1 MSLNKFHL
9 VKTLCAAFAALAVS
23 SAAFG
28 QASTPAYQDPKAPL
42 EARVNDLFS
51 RLTPEEKLTLLTGTG
66 FTTNAIPRLGVPA
79 MAMADAGQGVRG
91 GMDSTLG
98 PATLFPAGVTMASTW
113 DPELVGRIGAAIGQE
128 ALNKGTGVQVLLGP
142 AVNIHR
148 SPLGGRNGEYFS
160 EDPFLAGRMAVGYIQ
175 GMQGTGCAA
184 CIKHYAANN
193 EEVDRGEVNV
203 LVGERALRE
212 IYLPAFEAGTK
223 EGHAW
228 TLMSSYN
235 RINGPHATANE
246 YLLTEVLKKGWG
258 WDGMVMS
265 DWGAVHET
273 AAVVEA
279 GNDLEMPGPGL
290 LAPKNVTR
298 ALERGQVTQAS
309 VDLNVHRILRAILRV
324 GLLDGP
330 RTPNHA
336 LVNSLAHQHL
346 TFEAA
351 SKGIV
356 LLKNEGGILPLDAS
370 AIHSIAVIGPAA
382 VDMQYGAAGSPGLTP
397 FYSINPLQG
406 IQDVVGPRV
415 AVNYARGTQTGSPI
429 PAPAFLLPDGSGTGL
444 HAEYFSNK
452 NLAGPSILTRTDADL
467 QFNWNM
473 TSPAPGLP
481 RTNFSVRWTGK
492 LVAPK
497 TGQYALSLTADD
509 GCRLFLD
516 GKPLVNHWADGAA
529 SPQTVSVALVAG
541 HAYDLR
547 VEYYQNSGD
556 AVAYLNW
563 IVPGM
568 ARFAEAI
575 EAARKSDV
583 AVVCVSTEGTE
594 GEGQDRPS
602 MALPGDQ
609 DALIQAVAAA
619 NKKTVVIL
627 NNGTPVTMTAWLK
640 RVPGLVETW
649 FPGQEGG
656 HALAAVLF
664 GDVNPSGKLPDTLA
678 ARREDYPD
686 FGHFP
691 GTKGHVDYVEGIY
704 VGYRHFDKAKI
715 TPLFPFGYGLSYTT
729 FRYDALT
736 LDRASLAPDGT
747 VTASLNVTNTGRRA
761 GAEVVEMYV
770 HDPSPK
776 IDKPVR
782 ELKAFA
788 KVELAPGETKTVQF
802 QIKPRALAYCDVPGK
817 QWKAD
822 AGGYDVQVGASSR
835 DIRQQAQVRL
845 TADYTEPIPFM
856 DESKPVPTG
865 PVHAEKDLAYGRPV
879 TASSVQENYKP
890 EGAVDNDD
898 STRWSS
904 AASDPQ
910 WIAVDLGSV
919 TPISHVL
926 LDWEAAYATAY
937 SLQVSV
943 DGKTWTDVHQTTN
956 GGGGSE
962 EIKFAPTPARFVRM
976 YGTKRATQFGYS
988 LFSFEVYR

>member
-1 MSLNKFHL
+1 
-9 VKTLCAAFAALAVS
+9 
-23 SAAFG
+23 
-28 QASTPAYQDPKAPL
+28 
-42 EARVNDLFS
+42 
-51 RLTPEEKLTLLTGTG
+51 
-66 FTTNAIPRLGVPA
+66 
-79 MAMADAGQGVRG
+79 
-91 GMDSTLG
+91 
-98 PATLFPAGVTMASTW
+98 
-113 DPELVGRIGAAIGQE
+113 
-128 ALNKGTGVQVLLGP
+128 
-142 AVNIHR
+142 
-148 SPLGGRNGEYFS
+148 
-160 EDPFLAGRMAVGYIQ
+160 
-175 GMQGTGCAA
+175 
-184 CIKHYAANN
+184 
-193 EEVDRGEVNV
+193 
-203 LVGERALRE
+203 
-212 IYLPAFEAGTK
+212 
-223 EGHAW
+223 
-228 TLMSSYN
+228 
-235 RINGPHATANE
+235 
-246 YLLTEVLKKGWG
+246 
-258 WDGMVMS
+258 
-265 DWGAVHET
+265 
-273 AAVVEA
+273 
-279 GNDLEMPGPGL
+279 
-290 LAPKNVTR
+290 
-298 ALERGQVTQAS
+298 
-309 VDLNVHRILRAILRV
+309 
-324 GLLDGP
+324 
-330 RTPNHA
+330 
-336 LVNSLAHQHL
+336 
-346 TFEAA
+346 
-351 SKGIV
+351 
-356 LLKNEGGILPLDAS
+356 
-370 AIHSIAVIGPAA
+370 
-382 VDMQYGAAGSPGLTP
+382 
-397 FYSINPLQG
+397 
-406 IQDVVGPRV
+406 
-415 AVNYARGTQTGSPI
+415 
-429 PAPAFLLPDGSGTGL
+429 
-444 HAEYFSNK
+444 
-452 NLAGPSILTRTDADL
+452 
-467 QFNWNM
+467 
-473 TSPAPGLP
+473 
-481 RTNFSVRWTGK
+481 
-492 LVAPK
+492 
-497 TGQYALSLTADD
+497 
-509 GCRLFLD
+509 
-516 GKPLVNHWADGAA
+516 
-529 SPQTVSVALVAG
+529 
-541 HAYDLR
+541 
-547 VEYYQNSGD
+547 
-556 AVAYLNW
+556 
-563 IVPGM
+563 
-568 ARFAEAI
+568 
-575 EAARKSDV
+575 
-583 AVVCVSTEGTE
+583 
-594 GEGQDRPS
+594 

-937 SLQVSV
+937 SLQVSL